1 MCKDHSRD
9 HQPQHQYYYFING
22 TTIGD
27 SKMTYNIILN
37 GKSYLT
43 NIPQRHL
50 EAALKDISKY
60 YPNCKITILE
70 NK

>member
-1 MCKDHSRD
+1 
-9 HQPQHQYYYFING
+9 
-22 TTIGD
+22 
-27 SKMTYNIILN
+27 MTYNIILN